1 MASTRTLLEVCTLCR
16 NKLASV
22 RLSNVHVSIHMHTLA
37 RARTHTHT
45 HTHTPYTSG
54 GLDVVKQELFQL
66 QMASREGSL
75 AHPKLHQL
83 VKIVS
88 RWMREERRNR
98 SEKVRLSSR
107 MQDQS
112 RTWL

>member
-37 RARTHTHT
+37 RT

-98 SEKVRLSSR
+98 SEKVGVSSR